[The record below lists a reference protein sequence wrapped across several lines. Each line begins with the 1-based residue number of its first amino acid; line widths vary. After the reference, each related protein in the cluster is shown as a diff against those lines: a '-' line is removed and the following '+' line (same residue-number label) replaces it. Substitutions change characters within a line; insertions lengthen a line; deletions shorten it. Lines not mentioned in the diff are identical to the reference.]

1 VDRVGG
7 CTLLPESFAGTL
19 PGEVRRRQLR
29 PFRGAV
35 PTREVSVVGLR
46 HHWKTELLDA
56 LAASLR
62 QHAPRYLPRSP
73 DNADIV
79 PVDA

>member
-1 VDRVGG
+1 MDRVGG

-62 QHAPRYLPRSP
+62 QHAPRYLPLVP